1 MYIEEKGLHRYKNN
15 PIIKPS
21 DFPDA
26 YATFNCGQV
35 MYKGKTIL
43 LVAIQ
48 LKTEPVPRIHIAEST
63 DGINFTIRKEP
74 FITKSKHSDIASLDN
89 WPIDPRVTYV
99 PEDDMYYIIRPIN
112 SPWGCAAMI
121 GCTKDFEKFEEMDI
135 IALPHNRVPCLFGGK
150 VNGQYVRLDRPYN
163 MGDEGR
169 IWISFSD
176 DLIHWGKYRP
186 LLEPFTLWNWT
197 KIGPTPPVKTKDGWF
212 SLIHGVTTS
221 CSGSR
226 YSIGAL
232 LLDLE
237 DPRKIIGK
245 TTSPILTPDA
255 PYEYMGAVPNVV
267 FPCGFIADEKADSLR
282 LYYGAAD
289 TYIGLATGKLS
300 EIIDM
305 CKFNL

>member
-1 MYIEEKGLHRYKNN
+1 MYIREKGLYRYENN
-15 PIIKPS
+15 PIITPM

-26 YATFNCGQV
+26 QATFNCGQT

-48 LKTEPVPRIHIAEST
+48 MQTDPVPRIHVAEST
-63 DGINFTIRKEP
+63 DGIHFDIRKEP
-74 FITKSKHSDIASLDN
+74 FITKSKVPHIHDYDT

-99 PEDDMYYIIRPIN
+99 PEDDMYYIMRPVN
-112 SPWGCAAMI
+112 SPWGCAAVL
-121 GCTKDFEKFEEMDI
+121 GRTKDFEEYEELDF

-163 MGDEGR
+163 GGQEGR
-169 IWISFSD
+169 IWISFSN
-176 DLIHWGKYRP
+176 DLIHWGEYRP
-186 LLEPFTLWNWT
+186 LLEPFTLWNFE

-221 CSGSR
+221 CTGSR
-226 YSIGAL
+226 YSVGGL
-232 LLDLE
+232 LLDLD

-245 TTSPILTPDA
+245 TISPILTPIM
-255 PYEYMGAVPNVV
+255 PYEYIGTVPNVV
-267 FPCGFIADEKADSLR
+267 FPCGFIADEEDDTLR

-305 CKFNL
+305 CKKGL